1 MIAIEATNEKGW
13 RWISCIF
20 NDAEAADKY
29 FSQIPAELRS
39 LQRKVQIPFPAYPF
53 FIIEDRGFSYVDIA
67 GVTAKIDATSPAED
81 EDAIHFNIYVVNRD
95 FFCLQPG
102 GDQMGEIYH
111 VHVTDS
117 SLKGKRRTG
126 MLRSL
131 VEIAEDI

>member
-1 MIAIEATNEKGW
+1 MTAIEATNEKGW
-13 RWISCIF
+13 RWISGIF
-20 NDAEAADKY
+20 YDAEAADKY
-29 FSQIPAELRS
+29 FSQIPAELGS
-39 LQRKVQIPFPAYPF
+39 QQRKVQIPFQAYPF

-67 GVTAKIDATSPAED
+67 GVTAKLDATSPAKD
-81 EDAIHFNIYVVNRD
+81 EDAIHFNIYVVKRD
-95 FFCLQPG
+95 FFYLQYG
-102 GDQMGEIYH
+102 GDHMGEIYH